1 VLRVLAA
8 ILLIPTL
15 SLLLWLGLGSAPERA
30 SFVFTAPEPRTLDPH
45 RVSWIPEIQIANA
58 LFEGLTRLNPLTLEP
73 EPAVAHSWQ
82 TDTEGLTWTFHLR
95 RDARWSN
102 GEPLVAE
109 HFRLAWLRVL
119 DPKVAAQ
126 YASLLFVIDGAEK
139 YYQSRLNDDPTDDQ
153 PAESVGV
160 QAADQ
165 HTLHVR
171 LSGPCPFFLD
181 LTAFPTFAPV
191 HPPTIE
197 RFAYRDGQVL
207 RQTQHLWVRPE
218 HAVCNGAFRL
228 ARWEFKRSLRLTRN
242 PYYYAP
248 ETIWA
253 RSIEVYTTSDPNAAL
268 LAYETGRVDLTRG
281 LELPVARVLWEQQRA
296 GRRKDF
302 HIGDRFAT
310 FFYRVNCRRPPLDDP
325 DLRRALSLAV
335 DRDLICRHVLGLGEM
350 PALTYVPPS
359 AIPLMARNSRQGDT
373 IFYRPPR
380 SLGAGR
386 PYAECCELARQY
398 LRQHLER
405 QLSPKGVRPIEIA
418 FSPEPEQRRI
428 AEALQQMW
436 ESVLGIRVEL
446 RTQEAKVLAARIRDL
461 DYDVAR
467 SDWYGDYLDPATFL
481 NMFRTDDGQN
491 RTGWSHAQYDR
502 LVTAAASEAD
512 NEERYRL
519 LAEAEE
525 ILCREVPIIPVFH
538 RRGNYL
544 LKRRFGGISNHVRDL
559 LVVHRVVPA
568 RARETEANATAEISQ
583 QMQRT
588 RLADRA
594 AARTILVDH
603 DQGD

>member
-8 ILLIPTL
+8 ILLIPAL
-15 SLLLWLGLGSAPERA
+15 SLLVWLGLGSGPERA
-30 SFVFTAPEPRTLDPH
+30 DFVFTAPEPRTLDPH

-58 LFEGLTRLNPLTLEP
+58 LFEGLTRLNPVTLEP
-73 EPAVAHSWQ
+73 EPAVADSWQ
-82 TDTEGLTWTFHLR
+82 TDAEGRSWTFHLR

-109 HFRLAWLRVL
+109 HFRFAWLRVL

-126 YASLLFVIDGAEK
+126 YASLLFVIDGAER
-139 YYQSRLNDDPTDDQ
+139 YYCSRLNDDPTDDE

-160 QAADQ
+160 RATDDR
-165 HTLHVR
+165 TLLVR

-191 HPPTIE
+191 HPATIE

-218 HAVCNGAFRL
+218 HLVCNGAFRL
-228 ARWEFKRSLRLTRN
+228 ARWEFKRSLWLTRN

-248 ETIWA
+248 ETVWA
-253 RSIEVYTTSDPNAAL
+253 RSIEVYATSDPGAAL

-281 LELPVARVLWEQQRA
+281 LELPVARILWEQLQA

-325 DLRRALSLAV
+325 DVRRALSLAV
-335 DRDLICRHVLGLGEM
+335 DRERICRHVLGLGEM
-350 PALTYVPPS
+350 PAVTYVPPS
-359 AIPLMARNSRQGDT
+359 AIPLMARTGRDGQPVL
-373 IFYRPPR
+373 YQPPAG
-380 SLGAGR
+380 LGAGR
-386 PYAECCELARQY
+386 SYAECCELAREY
-398 LRQHLER
+398 LRRHLER
-405 QLSPKGVRPIEIA
+405 HPGAKGLRPIEIA

-436 ESVLGIRVEL
+436 ESALGIRVEL

-461 DYDVAR
+461 DYDLAR

-491 RTGWSHAQYDR
+491 RTGWSDAQYDR
-502 LVTAAASEAD
+502 LVGAAANEAD
-512 NEERYRL
+512 NEKRYRL
-519 LAEAEE
+519 LGEAEE
-525 ILCREVPIIPVFH
+525 ILCREVPIIPLFH

-544 LKRRFGGISNHVRDL
+544 LRPGFSGISNHVRDL
-559 LVVHRVVPA
+559 LVVHRAAPA
-568 RARETEANATAEISQ
+568 GEAQGGTEGRLGISEQ
-583 QMQRT
+583 KR
-588 RLADRA
+588 RDGLAWEP
-594 AARTILVDH
+594 AARRIPADH
-603 DQGD
+603 DQGG